1 MIEHDGKSGSL
12 FKTTWLSK
20 VDVGYRVAP
29 PQTKEPLTPT
39 YIYIYINIIGAAHNR
54 VCNKSMVLPPGR
66 QMDRT

>member
-39 YIYIYINIIGAAHNR
+39 YIIHIHKYNWCG
-54 VCNKSMVLPPGR
+54 P
-66 QMDRT
+66 